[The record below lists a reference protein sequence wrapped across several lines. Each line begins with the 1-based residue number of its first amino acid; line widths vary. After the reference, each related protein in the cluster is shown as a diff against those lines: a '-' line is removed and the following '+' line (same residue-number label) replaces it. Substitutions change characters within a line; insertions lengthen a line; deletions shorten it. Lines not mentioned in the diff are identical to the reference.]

1 MDLSIFLRSLRAIGV
16 KSVSPSHTAFGFLFL
31 GMRVLWHCALDA
43 RNGRHWTI
51 WFAAGV
57 DSFGFFRGFLRALT
71 LGKKLHQRRFS
82 FQFALAF
89 DAPPQATD
97 FIICP
102 RVVGSPHVEFLLE
115 ERL

>member
-1 MDLSIFLRSLRAIGV
+1 MDLSIFLRSLAAIGV

-31 GMRVLWHCALDA
+31 GMRVLWHCALDT

-82 FQFALAF
+82 FLFVLAF
-89 DAPPQATD
+89 VAPHQPTH
-97 FIICP
+97 FLICQKF
-102 RVVGSPHVEFLLE
+102 VGEPHAEFLV
-115 ERL
+115 